1 MRLLAMQT
9 NRFISQQAQLYAR
22 WQGIDAPSCQTT
34 FTATSGIPHLA
45 FAGHKDV
52 DNREYGSA
60 SASRANLNTSYS
72 IQRWKNL
79 TILSVPLLVKWRFY
93 VYLEYDHCAASDVTS
108 L

>member
-1 MRLLAMQT
+1 MRA

-22 WQGIDAPSCQTT
+22 WQGIDASSCQPS

-60 SASRANLNTSYS
+60 SASRAYRNTSYS
-72 IQRWKNL
+72 IERWKYL
-79 TILSVPLLVKWRFY
+79 TISSVPLLLTWRFY
-93 VYLEYDHCAASDVTS
+93 VYLEYDHCAASDVIS
-108 L
+108 R